1 MACRDTIYQ
10 DHEPLA
16 PTPPNVRY
24 AHRVAEEI
32 RRQLRAGHSVKVL
45 REVYSRWLPGADG
58 SRQKALSKDQA
69 LGYASNFENTPI
81 SPGNI
86 PAGKYTCE
94 TVLQELNG
102 KRLTNTT
109 YWSKS

>member
-24 AHRVAEEI
+24 AHRVAEAI
-32 RRQLRAGHSVKVL
+32 RRQLRAGHRVKVL

-58 SRQKALSKDQA
+58 GRQKALSKDQA
-69 LGYASNFENTPI
+69 LGDVSNFENTPI
-81 SPGNI
+81 SPGNM

-94 TVLQELNG
+94 TVLQELNC